1 MNEPDVS
8 GLLTVQQAI
17 GVIDAVAVSPRIV
30 RVPLGEAAGLRLAE
44 RIVADRDFPPFD
56 KSLMDGYA
64 VWVADVAQ
72 PPVELR
78 VVGEIAAGKWP
89 GRGIGAG
96 ETMAIMTGA
105 PMPQGADGVVPVED
119 VERRVSVGESVRVL
133 RAPAPARLIAP
144 RGSDCPAGKV
154 VLNQGAMMG
163 APQIAVAASVGAAEV
178 SVYARPRVAVLG
190 TGDELVAVTAAPGAA
205 QIRNS
210 NSPMLVALLRGLG
223 CEVTDL
229 GAVRDEPGVIRE
241 MLLRGLEF
249 DALFVTGGMSM
260 GEYDYVPRL
269 VSEMGVTLK
278 ITKLKMK
285 PGKPFV
291 FGVKG
296 SGVGVQGSEEKGRGE
311 GRDDCKMRNAKCEMQ
326 NEETDVTAAASGSTD
341 PQSEI
346 SNLKSEI
353 CNPSLPGSPRPPA
366 PATSFIFGLPGNPV
380 AAFVCTMR
388 LAARL
393 LARMGGGEP
402 TERWVIGRLE
412 EGLPANGP
420 REFYQ
425 PAVRTVARGK
435 HSMQSEFAVVRPL
448 AWKGSADLF
457 TLAAANVL
465 LVRAAG
471 EPAVGKGA
479 VVRVLEI

>member
-1 MNEPDVS
+1 MMAGMNEPDVS

-64 VWVADVAQ
+64 VRVADVAQ

-89 GRGIGAG
+89 GRGIGPG

-190 TGDELVAVTAAPGAA
+190 TGDELVAVAAAPGAA

-210 NSPMLVALLRGLG
+210 NSPMLVALLRGMG

-296 SGVGVQGSEEKGRGE
+296 SGFGVQGSGGREGGRGDVGMGGREDREE
-311 GRDDCKMRNAKCEMQ
+311 GDCKMQSAKCKVQ
-326 NEETDVTAAASGSTD
+326 NEGMDAAAAS
-341 PQSEI
+341 
-346 SNLKSEI
+346 
-353 CNPSLPGSPRPPA
+353 RPLVPA
-366 PATSFIFGLPGNPV
+366 SSFVFGLPGNPV